1 MKKLTALKACAVCLA
16 AGALTSAS
24 SAYADLPSVV
34 CSFRMSGTTPPYAR
48 AILAWGF
55 HTTDVYGIFYQSP
68 NYNYLYK
75 FHTSGSLVSRV
86 RLPGAVKLGDADFA
100 PEGCPSGYFAVIDES
115 SHDLKVYNTA
125 GSFYRVIRTLP
136 GDVVAYGRGGHVTKY
151 LYLGTSDGVVS
162 RYTPTWSFLNSYA
175 TGVALADLAAGSGY
189 RYAWGDYL
197 EVGSRQAGEPIR
209 VYFGYS
215 GYLYGSFPLP
225 GVRNCGA
232 IGGGDSYW
240 CLRDLGT
247 EIWAYGVRIAALME
261 VQPASLGRIKAL
273 YK

>member
-1 MKKLTALKACAVCLA
+1 VCGLPGGRRFNLGVERVRGLTQHSKLVPDERRKPAVR
-16 AGALTSAS
+16 AG
-24 SAYADLPSVV
+24 
-34 CSFRMSGTTPPYAR
+34 
-48 AILAWGF
+48 
-55 HTTDVYGIFYQSP
+55 
-68 NYNYLYK
+68 
-75 FHTSGSLVSRV
+75 HTSGSLVSRV
-86 RLPGAVKLGDADFA
+86 RLPGAVKLGDADFT
-100 PEGCPSGYFAVIDES
+100 PEGYSSGYFAVIDEAS
-115 SHDLKVYNTA
+115 QDLKLYSTA
-125 GSFYRVIRTLP
+125 GSFYSVIRTLP
-136 GDVVAYGRGGHVTKY
+136 GDVVAYGRGGHVTPR
-151 LYLGTSDGVVS
+151 LYLGTRNGVIS
-162 RYTPTWSFLNSYA
+162 RYTTNWSFLNSFA
-175 TGVALADLAAGSGY
+175 TAVPIADLAAGSGY

-197 EVGSRQAGEPIR
+197 EVGSRQAAEPIR

-215 GYLYGSFPLP
+215 GHLCDSFTLP

>member
-1 MKKLTALKACAVCLA
+1 MNRITIRWASVAFLVAVAVTL
-16 AGALTSAS
+16 GA
-24 SAYADLPSVV
+24 SAYADLPSII
-34 CSFRMSGTTPPYAR
+34 CSFRMSGVTVPYAR
-48 AILAWGF
+48 GIFARGF

-86 RLPGAVKLGDADFA
+86 RLPGAVKLGDADFT
-100 PEGCPSGYFAVIDES
+100 PESYSSGYFAVIDEAS
-115 SHDLKVYNTA
+115 RDLKLYSTA
-125 GSFYRVIRTLP
+125 GSFYSVIRTLP
-136 GDVVAYGRGGHVTKY
+136 GDVVAYARGGHVTPR
-151 LYLGTSDGVVS
+151 LYLGTRNGVIS
-162 RYTPTWSFLNSYA
+162 RYTTNWSFLNSFA
-175 TGVALADLAAGSGY
+175 TAVPIADLAAGSGY

-197 EVGSRQAGEPIR
+197 EVGTRQAGEPIR

-215 GYLYGSFPLP
+215 GYLYDSFTLP